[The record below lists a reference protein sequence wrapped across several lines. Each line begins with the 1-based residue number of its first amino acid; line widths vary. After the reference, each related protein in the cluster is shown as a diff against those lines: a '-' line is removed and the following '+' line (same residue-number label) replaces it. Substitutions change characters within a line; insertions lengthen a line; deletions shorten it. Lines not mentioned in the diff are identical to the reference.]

1 MNKYYH
7 IECWSELFKKWIRH
21 NFIEYKN
28 VNKAKI
34 EVKNFKSHNIGT
46 KFRILEIK
54 ILKK

>member
-7 IECWSELFKKWIRH
+7 IEYWNDLFKKWIRH
-21 NFIEYKN
+21 DFKDYKSL
-28 VNKAKI
+28 KGADE
-34 EVKNFKSHNIGT
+34 EVKRFKQNKLGT